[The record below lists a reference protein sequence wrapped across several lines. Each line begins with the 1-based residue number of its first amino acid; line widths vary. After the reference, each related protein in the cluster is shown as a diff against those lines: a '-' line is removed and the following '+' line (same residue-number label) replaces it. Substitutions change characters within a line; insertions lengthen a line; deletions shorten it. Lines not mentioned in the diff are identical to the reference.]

1 MTFCS
6 KVKAEIC
13 RDVPSSRCCC
23 IAMSYGL
30 LLYASTFTAREIRVI
45 SASDDLAVFLPRL
58 FRRAFGFA
66 FDTVTEKK
74 TPTSRRSFIIRD
86 PVKIGAVLEQFG
98 YDAER
103 LLALHV
109 NLGVLEEDCCRVS
122 FLKGAFLAGGSVTD
136 PAKRYHLEFATDHAS
151 VSREVCSLMRE
162 MGLEPRES
170 VRKNTQLLYFKQS
183 EVIEDLLTMLGAG
196 ISSMEMMNAKID
208 KVMTNTVNRKVN
220 CDAANVRKAVDAA
233 QEQLRAI
240 RYIERVSELSLLS
253 EKERET
259 ARLRLAYPSETI
271 AELAR
276 LHDPPVT
283 KSCVNHRLRAIVA
296 AARQLREQN
305 EG

>member
-23 IAMSYGL
+23 VAMAYGL
-30 LLYASTFTAREIRVI
+30 LLYSSTFTAREIRII

-58 FRRAFGFA
+58 FRKAFGFS

-74 TPTSRRSFIIRD
+74 TPSSRRSFIIRD
-86 PVKIGAVLEQFG
+86 PEKIGTVLEQFG
-98 YDAER
+98 YDAGR

-136 PAKRYHLEFATDHAS
+136 PARRYHLEFATDHAS

-162 MGLEPRES
+162 MGLDPRES

-276 LHDPPVT
+276 LHDSPVS
-283 KSCVNHRLRAIVA
+283 KSCVNHRLRAIVS

-305 EG
+305 EA